1 MNFLRVCWWLHFEKV
16 AHLVLPQVPPLSGE
30 YCPLLLAMFSNKK
43 LLGGMEHGHEKMEA
57 MVTFFLQNWEFF
69 SLLEVQ
75 GNGFIPALLHPGL
88 DYTDDFQ
95 SATGNNF
102 K

>member
-1 MNFLRVCWWLHFEKV
+1 M
-16 AHLVLPQVPPLSGE
+16 
-30 YCPLLLAMFSNKK
+30 
-43 LLGGMEHGHEKMEA
+43 LGGMEHGHQMEA
-57 MVTFFLQNWEFF
+57 MVTFFLHEWEFF
-69 SLLEVQ
+69 SLREVFS

-95 SATGNNF
+95 SATICNNF

>member
-1 MNFLRVCWWLHFEKV
+1 M
-16 AHLVLPQVPPLSGE
+16 
-30 YCPLLLAMFSNKK
+30 
-43 LLGGMEHGHEKMEA
+43 LGGMEHGHQMEA
-57 MVTFFLQNWEFF
+57 MVTFFPPLESFF

-75 GNGFIPALLHPGL
+75 GNGFIPAVLDPGL